1 MLQQLPFWL
10 VCVIGGAVV
19 VVVMR
24 LCIDWFVAFVITF
37 LEIREVHQFVSLVL
51 FRQVFGVECW
61 GAVVVV
67 RRHGADE
74 TLFDLY
80 GRGGGRGVPHEV
92 HVGRLQGLGQVLLVL
107 LLVQS
112 YWVSVV
118 FLMVCPF

>member
-37 LEIREVHQFVSLVL
+37 LEVREVHQFVSLVL

-92 HVGRLQGLGQVLLVL
+92 PVGRLQGPG
-107 LLVQS
+107 
-112 YWVSVV
+112 
-118 FLMVCPF
+118 